1 MTDSASR
8 VASAGD
14 DPPAGRASSGSL
26 RLRPAAL
33 VFGGIL
39 LSRIIGLVR
48 ERVFGFYF
56 GVTDEAD
63 AFRAAFRIP
72 NLLQNLFGEGV
83 LSASFIPVYA
93 SLVAHEERDEATRVA
108 GAVFSIL
115 ALVVSLLVLVGVL
128 ATPAMVDLIAAG
140 FPGAKRELTVTLV
153 RVLFPGAGLL
163 VLSAWCLGI
172 LNSHG
177 KFFLSYAAP
186 VLWNVAMIAT
196 LLWFGRVTS
205 LPDLAV
211 WLAWGSVAGSAL
223 QMLVQLPLVLKL
235 LGRLRFGLMRKSAH
249 VREIVRNFAPVFVGR
264 GVVQIS
270 AYVDAW
276 IASFLIAGSVAA
288 LTYAQNLSVLPVS
301 LFGMSV
307 AVAELPAMSSL
318 RGDDA
323 SIATAM
329 RARLESGMRTIA
341 FWIVPSAMAFV
352 AIGDLVA
359 GVIYQSGKFDHQV
372 AVWVWY
378 ILGGSAVG
386 LLATTL
392 GRLYAS
398 SLYALRDTKTPF
410 RFAVIRV
417 TLTIV
422 LGYLFALPLR
432 AALGL
437 DPQWGAAGLTISAGI
452 AGWVEFALLR
462 RAVNRRIGRTAIPPR
477 RLVMLWGSAGV
488 AAAVAWG
495 VRLFVTTQRPLI
507 AGTAVI
513 AAYGATY
520 FLCTYL
526 GGVEDAV
533 SFARRLG
540 LQRRSRDA

>member
-1 MTDSASR
+1 MGAPGPAEAPARPAHSR
-8 VASAGD
+8 H
-14 DPPAGRASSGSL
+14 
-26 RLRPAAL
+26 AAL
-33 VFGGIL
+33 VFAGIL
-39 LSRIIGLVR
+39 LSRVVGLVR

-93 SLVAHEERDEATRVA
+93 SLIADDDRDEATRVA

-115 ALVVSLLVLVGVL
+115 ALVVSGFVLVGVL
-128 ATPAMVDLIAAG
+128 AAPVLVDLIAAG
-140 FPGAKRELTVTLV
+140 FPGGKRDLTVTLV

-172 LNSHG
+172 LNSHR

-186 VLWNVAMIAT
+186 VVWNVAMIAT
-196 LLWFGRVTS
+196 LVWFGWRST

-223 QMLVQLPLVLKL
+223 QMLVQLPVVLRV
-235 LGRLRFGLMRKSAH
+235 LGRLRVSLMATSPH
-249 VREIVRNFAPVFVGR
+249 VREIVRNFGPVFVGR

-276 IASFLIAGSVAA
+276 IASFLVAGSVAA

-307 AVAELPAMSSL
+307 SAAELPAMSSL
-318 RGDDA
+318 RGDESTVA
-323 SIATAM
+323 AAM
-329 RARLESGMRTIA
+329 RQRLDAGMQRIA
-341 FWIVPSAMAFV
+341 FFIVPSAMAFL
-352 AIGDLVA
+352 AIGDVVA
-359 GVIYQSGKFDHQV
+359 GVIYQNGKFDRGV
-372 AVWVWY
+372 AVWVWG
-378 ILGGSAVG
+378 ILAGSAVG

-410 RFAVIRV
+410 RFALVRV

-432 AALGL
+432 EQMGL
-437 DPQWGAAGLTISAGI
+437 PATWGAAGLTISAGM

-462 RAVNRRIGRTAIPPR
+462 RAVNQRIGKTGIPAR
-477 RLVMLWGSAGV
+477 RLATLWGSAAL
-488 AAAVAWG
+488 AAAVALG
-495 VRLFVTTQRPLI
+495 IHALAPKSRPLLTG
-507 AGTAVI
+507 ALVI
-513 AAYGATY
+513 AAYGV
-520 FLCTYL
+520 TYL
-526 GGVEDAV
+526 ASTWLAGVEDAV
-533 SFARRLG
+533 DNAARVGRRLG
-540 LQRRSRDA
+540 LQRRDRGTRPR

>member
-1 MTDSASR
+1 MGAPGPNQTSARPAQSR
-8 VASAGD
+8 H
-14 DPPAGRASSGSL
+14 
-26 RLRPAAL
+26 AAL
-33 VFGGIL
+33 VAAGIL
-39 LSRIIGLVR
+39 LSRIVGLVR

-93 SLVAHEERDEATRVA
+93 SLLADDDREEATRVA

-115 ALVVSLLVLVGVL
+115 GLVVSGFVLVGVIAAPL
-128 ATPAMVDLIAAG
+128 LVDLIAAG
-140 FPGAKRELTVTLV
+140 FPGTKRDLTVMLV

-163 VLSAWCLGI
+163 VMSAWCLGI
-172 LNSHG
+172 LNSHK

-196 LLWFGRVTS
+196 LLWFGRRST
-205 LPDLAV
+205 LPELAV

-223 QMLVQLPLVLKL
+223 QMLVQLPIVLRV
-235 LGRLRFGLMRKSAH
+235 LGRLRLALATKSPH
-249 VREIVRNFAPVFVGR
+249 VREIVRNFGPVFVGR

-276 IASFLIAGSVAA
+276 IASFLVAGSVAA

-307 AVAELPAMSSL
+307 SAAELPAMSGL
-318 RGDDA
+318 RGDE
-323 SIATAM
+323 STIAAAM
-329 RARLESGMRTIA
+329 RQRLDAGMQRIA
-341 FWIVPSAMAFV
+341 FWIVPSAMAFL
-352 AIGDLVA
+352 AIGDVIA
-359 GVIYQSGKFDHQV
+359 GVIYQNGRFNRDV
-372 AVWVWY
+372 AVWVWG
-378 ILGGSAVG
+378 ILAGSAVG

-410 RFAVIRV
+410 RFALIRV

-437 DPQWGAAGLTISAGI
+437 PATWGAAGLTISAGM

-462 RAVNRRIGRTAIPPR
+462 RAVNQRIGKTGIPSR
-477 RLVMLWGSAGV
+477 RLATLWGSAAL
-488 AAAVAWG
+488 AAAVALG
-495 VRLFVTTQRPLI
+495 IHTLAPRSRPLLV
-507 AGTAVI
+507 GVLVI

-520 FLCTYL
+520 FASTWIA
-526 GGVEDAV
+526 GVEDAV
-533 SFARRLG
+533 DNAARITRRLG
-540 LQRRSRDA
+540 LRGRGRGDRPR

>member
-1 MTDSASR
+1 MGDSA
-8 VASAGD
+8 
-14 DPPAGRASSGSL
+14 PTQTPARTAQS
-26 RLRPAAL
+26 RPAAL
-33 VFGGIL
+33 VAAGIL

-48 ERVFGFYF
+48 ERVFGYYF

-93 SLVAHEERDEATRVA
+93 SLIADNDREQASRVA

-115 ALVVSLLVLVGVL
+115 ALVVSAFVLVGVL
-128 ATPAMVDLIAAG
+128 ATPVLVDLIAAG
-140 FPGAKRELTVTLV
+140 FPGEKRDLTVTLV

-172 LNSHG
+172 LNSHR
-177 KFFLSYAAP
+177 KFFLSYSAP
-186 VLWNVAMIAT
+186 VLWNAAMIAT
-196 LLWFGRVTS
+196 LVWFGRRST

-211 WLAWGSVAGSAL
+211 WLAWGSVVGSAL
-223 QMLVQLPLVLKL
+223 QMLVQLPIVLRV
-235 LGRLRFGLMRKSAH
+235 LGRLRLALMTKSPH

-307 AVAELPAMSSL
+307 SAAELPAMSSL
-318 RGDDA
+318 RGDENT
-323 SIATAM
+323 IAAAM
-329 RARLESGMRTIA
+329 RQRLDAGMQRIA
-341 FWIVPSAMAFV
+341 FWIVPSAMAFL
-352 AIGDLVA
+352 AIGDVVA
-359 GVIYQSGKFDHQV
+359 GVIYQNGKFNRDV
-372 AVWVWY
+372 AVWVWG
-378 ILGGSAVG
+378 ILAGSAVG

-398 SLYALRDTKTPF
+398 SLYALRDTRTPF
-410 RFAVIRV
+410 RFALIRV
-417 TLTIV
+417 TLTIA

-432 AALGL
+432 VALGL
-437 DPQWGAAGLTISAGI
+437 PATWGAAGLTISAGM

-462 RAVNRRIGRTAIPPR
+462 RAVNRRIGKTGIPVR
-477 RLVMLWGSAGV
+477 RLATLWGSAALAAGV
-488 AAAVAWG
+488 ALGIHALVP
-495 VRLFVTTQRPLI
+495 RSRPLL
-507 AGTAVI
+507 AGALVI

-520 FLCTYL
+520 FASTSIA
-526 GGVEDAV
+526 GVEDAAAI
-533 SFARRLG
+533 ARRLG
-540 LQRRSRDA
+540 FRPRARGSTPR

>member
-1 MTDSASR
+1 MGDSAPTQTPAR
-8 VASAGD
+8 SAQT
-14 DPPAGRASSGSL
+14 RH
-26 RLRPAAL
+26 AAL
-33 VFGGIL
+33 VAAGIL
-39 LSRIIGLVR
+39 LSRIVGLVR

-93 SLVAHEERDEATRVA
+93 SLIADDDREEATRVA

-115 ALVVSLLVLVGVL
+115 GLVVSGFVLVGVL
-128 ATPAMVDLIAAG
+128 AAPVLVDLIAAG
-140 FPGAKRELTVTLV
+140 FPGTKRDLTVTLV

-163 VLSAWCLGI
+163 VMSAWCLGI
-172 LNSHG
+172 LNSHK

-196 LLWFGRVTS
+196 LVWFGRRST

-211 WLAWGSVAGSAL
+211 WLAWGSVVGSAL
-223 QMLVQLPLVLKL
+223 QMLVQLPIVLRV
-235 LGRLRFGLMRKSAH
+235 LGRLRLALRRKSPH
-249 VREIVRNFAPVFVGR
+249 VREIVRNFGPVFVGR

-276 IASFLIAGSVAA
+276 IASFLVAGSVAA

-307 AVAELPAMSSL
+307 SAAELPAMSSL
-318 RGDDA
+318 RGDE
-323 SIATAM
+323 STIAAAM
-329 RARLESGMRTIA
+329 RDRLDAGMRRIA
-341 FWIVPSAMAFV
+341 FWIVPSAMAFL
-352 AIGDLVA
+352 AIGDVVA
-359 GVIYQSGKFDHQV
+359 GVIYQNGRFNHAV
-372 AVWVWY
+372 ALWVWG
-378 ILGGSAVG
+378 ILAGSAVG

-410 RFAVIRV
+410 RFALIRV

-432 AALGL
+432 EYLGL
-437 DPQWGAAGLTISAGI
+437 PATWGAAGLTISAGM
-452 AGWVEFALLR
+452 AGWVEFTLLR
-462 RAVNRRIGRTAIPPR
+462 RAVNRRIGKTGIPAR
-477 RLVMLWGSAGV
+477 RLAALWGSAAL
-488 AAAVAWG
+488 AAAVALG
-495 VRLFVTTQRPLI
+495 IHTLAPKSRPLL
-507 AGTAVI
+507 AGVLVI

-520 FLCTYL
+520 VASTWIA
-526 GGVEDAV
+526 GVEDAV
-533 SFARRLG
+533 DNITRIGRRLG
-540 LQRRSRDA
+540 LRSRARGNGPR

>member
-1 MTDSASR
+1 
-8 VASAGD
+8 
-14 DPPAGRASSGSL
+14 
-26 RLRPAAL
+26 
-33 VFGGIL
+33 
-39 LSRIIGLVR
+39 VR

-83 LSASFIPVYA
+83 LSASFIPVYV
-93 SLVAHEERDEATRVA
+93 SLIADDDREEATRVA

-115 ALVVSLLVLVGVL
+115 ALVVSGFVLVGVFAAPVL
-128 ATPAMVDLIAAG
+128 VDLIAAG
-140 FPGAKRELTVTLV
+140 FPGTKRDLTVTLV

-163 VLSAWCLGI
+163 VMSAWCLGI
-172 LNSHG
+172 LNSHK

-196 LLWFGRVTS
+196 LLWFGRRST

-223 QMLVQLPLVLKL
+223 QILVQLPVVLRV
-235 LGRLRFGLMRKSAH
+235 LGRLRLALMTKSQH
-249 VREIVRNFAPVFVGR
+249 VREIVRNFGPVFVGR

-276 IASFLIAGSVAA
+276 IASFLVAGSVAA

-307 AVAELPAMSSL
+307 TAAELPAMSSL
-318 RGDDA
+318 RGDE
-323 SIATAM
+323 STIAAAM
-329 RARLESGMRTIA
+329 RLRLDEGMRRIA
-341 FWIVPSAMAFV
+341 FWIVPSAMAFL
-352 AIGDLVA
+352 AIGDVVA
-359 GVIYQSGKFDHQV
+359 GVIYQNGRFNREV
-372 AVWVWY
+372 AVWVWG
-378 ILGGSAVG
+378 ILAGSAVG

-410 RFAVIRV
+410 RFALIRV

-437 DPQWGAAGLTISAGI
+437 PATWGAAGLTISAGM

-462 RAVNRRIGRTAIPPR
+462 RAVNQRIGKTGIPAR
-477 RLVMLWGSAGV
+477 RLATLWGSAAL
-488 AAAVAWG
+488 AAAVALG
-495 VRLFVTTQRPLI
+495 IHALAPRSRPLF
-507 AGTAVI
+507 AGLLVI

-520 FLCTYL
+520 FASTWIA
-526 GGVEDAV
+526 GVEDAV
-533 SFARRLG
+533 DNAARITRRLG
-540 LQRRSRDA
+540 LRGRGRASRPR

>member
-1 MTDSASR
+1 MTADSGPAPTSARPGHSR
-8 VASAGD
+8 H
-14 DPPAGRASSGSL
+14 
-26 RLRPAAL
+26 AAL
-33 VFGGIL
+33 VFAGIL
-39 LSRIIGLVR
+39 LSRVVGLVR

-93 SLVAHEERDEATRVA
+93 SLIADDDHEEATRVA

-115 ALVVSLLVLVGVL
+115 AVVVSGFVLVGVL
-128 ATPAMVDLIAAG
+128 AAPILVDLIAAG
-140 FPGAKRELTVTLV
+140 FPDSKRDLTVTLV

-163 VLSAWCLGI
+163 VMSAWCLGI
-172 LNSHG
+172 LNSHK

-186 VLWNVAMIAT
+186 VVWNVAMIAT
-196 LLWFGRVTS
+196 LVWFGRRAT
-205 LPDLAV
+205 LPQLAV

-223 QMLVQLPLVLKL
+223 QMLVQVPVVLRV
-235 LGRLRFGLMRKSAH
+235 LGRLRLALRRRSAH
-249 VREIVRNFAPVFVGR
+249 VREIVRNFGPVFVGR

-307 AVAELPAMSSL
+307 SAAELPAMSSL
-318 RGDDA
+318 RGDEDA
-323 SIATAM
+323 IATAM
-329 RARLESGMRTIA
+329 RQRLDAGMQRIA
-341 FWIVPSAMAFV
+341 FWIVPSAMAFL
-352 AIGDLVA
+352 AIGDVVA
-359 GVIYQSGKFDHQV
+359 GVIYQNGKFNRDV
-372 AVWVWY
+372 AVWVWG
-378 ILGGSAVG
+378 ILAGSAVG

-410 RFAVIRV
+410 RFAVVRV
-417 TLTIV
+417 ALTIV

-432 AALGL
+432 AALQL
-437 DPQWGAAGLTISAGI
+437 PPTWGAAGLTISAGI

-462 RAVNRRIGRTAIPPR
+462 RAVNRRVGKTGIPAR
-477 RLVMLWGSAGV
+477 RLATLWGSAALAAGV
-488 AAAVAWG
+488 ALGLHA
-495 VRLFVTTQRPLI
+495 LMPSSRPLL
-507 AGTAVI
+507 AGALVI

-520 FLCTYL
+520 FASTSIA
-526 GGVEDAV
+526 GVEDA
-533 SFARRLG
+533 SAISRRLG
-540 LQRRSRDA
+540 LRSRSRGNTPR

>member
-1 MTDSASR
+1 VTDTTASASR
-8 VASAGD
+8 SGET
-14 DPPAGRASSGSL
+14 PANPTADRSIRS
-26 RLRPAAL
+26 RPAVL
-33 VFGGIL
+33 VFAGIL

-93 SLVAHEERDEATRVA
+93 SLLADNDREEATRVA

-115 ALVVSLLVLVGVL
+115 ALVVSLVVLLGVV
-128 ATPAMVDLIAAG
+128 ATPVLVDLIAAG
-140 FPGAKRELTVTLV
+140 FPGEKRELTVTLV
-153 RVLFPGAGLL
+153 RILFPGAGLL

-172 LNSHG
+172 LNSHH

-196 LLWFGRVTS
+196 LVWFGRRAA

-223 QMLVQLPLVLKL
+223 QMLVQLPTVLNV
-235 LGRLRFGLMRKSAH
+235 LGRLQLGFMRASSH
-249 VREIVRNFAPVFVGR
+249 VREIVRNFGPVFVGR

-307 AVAELPAMSSL
+307 AAAELPAMSRL

-323 SIATAM
+323 TVAAAM
-329 RARLESGMRTIA
+329 RRTLDDGMRQIA
-341 FWIVPSAMAFV
+341 FWIVPSAMAFI
-352 AIGDLVA
+352 AIGDVVA
-359 GVIYQSGKFDHQV
+359 GVIYQNGRFDREV
-372 AVWVWY
+372 AVWVWW

-392 GRLYAS
+392 GRLYAA

-410 RFAVIRV
+410 RFALVRV

-432 AALGL
+432 AALGI
-437 DPQWGAAGLTISAGI
+437 DPKWGAAGLTISAGI

-462 RAVNRRIGRTAIPPR
+462 RAVNRRIGHTGIAPR
-477 RLVMLWGSAGV
+477 RLATLWGSAAL
-488 AAAVAWG
+488 AAAIAWA
-495 VRLFVTTQRPLI
+495 VHALAPTSHPLI
-507 AGTAVI
+507 VGAMVI

-520 FLCTYL
+520 FASTAIA
-526 GGVEDAV
+526 GVENAV
-533 SFARRLG
+533 SIAKRLG
-540 LQRRSRDA
+540 LSPRSR

>member
-1 MTDSASR
+1 MGDSGPNQ
-8 VASAGD
+8 ASARS
-14 DPPAGRASSGSL
+14 AQS
-26 RLRPAAL
+26 RPAAL
-33 VFGGIL
+33 VAAGIL
-39 LSRIIGLVR
+39 LSRIVGLVR

-93 SLVAHEERDEATRVA
+93 SLIADDDREQASRVA

-115 ALVVSLLVLVGVL
+115 ALVVSAFVLVGVI
-128 ATPAMVDLIAAG
+128 ATPVLVDLIAAG
-140 FPGAKRELTVTLV
+140 FPGAKRDLTVTLV

-172 LNSHG
+172 LNSHR

-186 VLWNVAMIAT
+186 ALWNVAMIAT
-196 LLWFGRVTS
+196 LVWFGKRST

-223 QMLVQLPLVLKL
+223 QMLVQLPVVLRV
-235 LGRLRFGLMRKSAH
+235 LGRLRFALMTKSPH
-249 VREIVRNFAPVFVGR
+249 VREIVRNFGPVFVGR

-301 LFGMSV
+301 LFGMSIS
-307 AVAELPAMSSL
+307 AAELPAMSSL
-318 RGDDA
+318 RGDESA
-323 SIATAM
+323 IAAAM
-329 RARLESGMRTIA
+329 RQRLDAGMQRIA
-341 FWIVPSAMAFV
+341 FWIVPSAMAFL
-352 AIGDLVA
+352 AIGDVVA
-359 GVIYQSGKFDHQV
+359 GVIYQNGRFNREV
-372 AVWVWY
+372 AVWVWG
-378 ILGGSAVG
+378 ILAGSAVG

-392 GRLYAS
+392 GRLYAN

-410 RFAVIRV
+410 RFALVRV
-417 TLTIV
+417 TLTIA

-437 DPQWGAAGLTISAGI
+437 PPTWGAAGLTVSAGL
-452 AGWVEFALLR
+452 AGWVEFVLLR
-462 RAVNRRIGRTAIPPR
+462 RAVNRRIGKTGIPGR
-477 RLVMLWGSAGV
+477 RLATLWGSAAL
-488 AAAVAWG
+488 AAAVALG
-495 VRLFVTTQRPLI
+495 IHALAPKSRPLM
-507 AGTAVI
+507 AGALVI

-520 FLCTYL
+520 FATTSIA
-526 GGVEDAV
+526 GVEDA
-533 SFARRLG
+533 AAITRRLVLRG
-540 LQRRSRDA
+540 RGRGSAPR

>member
-1 MTDSASR
+1 MGESEPAAVSTPSPRSSR
-8 VASAGD
+8 S
-14 DPPAGRASSGSL
+14 
-26 RLRPAAL
+26 RPAVL
-33 VFGGIL
+33 VFAGIL

-48 ERVFGFYF
+48 ERVIGFYF

-93 SLVAHEERDEATRVA
+93 SLLADNDREEATRVA
-108 GAVFSIL
+108 GAIFSIL
-115 ALVVSLLVLVGVL
+115 SLVIALLVLVGVV
-128 ATPAMVDLIAAG
+128 ATPVLVDLIAAG
-140 FPGAKRELTVTLV
+140 FPAAKRELTVTLV

-172 LNSHG
+172 LNSHH
-177 KFFLSYAAP
+177 KFFISYSAP

-196 LLWFGRVTS
+196 LLWFGGRS
-205 LPDLAV
+205 ALPDLAV
-211 WLAWGSVAGSAL
+211 WLAWGSVVGSAL
-223 QMLVQLPLVLKL
+223 QMLVQLPTVVSV
-235 LGRLRFGLMRKSAH
+235 LGRIRLGLMTGSPR
-249 VREIVRNFAPVFVGR
+249 VREIIRNFGPVFVGR

-307 AVAELPAMSSL
+307 AAAELPAMSRIRGNDAEKAAEL
-318 RGDDA
+318 RG
-323 SIATAM
+323 
-329 RARLESGMRTIA
+329 RLDKGMKRIA
-341 FWIVPSAMAFV
+341 FWIVPSAMAFL
-352 AIGDLVA
+352 AIGDVVA
-359 GVIYQSGKFDHQV
+359 GLIYQNGRFNRDV
-372 AVWVWY
+372 AVWVWG
-378 ILGGSAVG
+378 ILAGSAVG

-392 GRLYAS
+392 GRLYAN

-410 RFAVIRV
+410 RFALVRV

-432 AALGL
+432 AALGV
-437 DPQWGAAGLTISAGI
+437 PPRWGAAGLTISAGI

-462 RAVNRRIGRTAIPPR
+462 HAVNGRVGATGIPR
-477 RLVMLWGSAGV
+477 RRLLTLWGAATL
-488 AAAVAWG
+488 AAAVALG
-495 VRLFVTTQRPLI
+495 VHALAPVGRPLI
-507 AGTAVI
+507 VGILVI
-513 AAYGATY
+513 GAYGLTY
-520 FLCTYL
+520 FASTAMA
-526 GGVEDAV
+526 GVEDATELL
-533 SFARRLG
+533 SRLRRG
-540 LQRRSRDA
+540 GSRGA

>member
-1 MTDSASR
+1 VTTPSSPDQ
-8 VASAGD
+8 
-14 DPPAGRASSGSL
+14 SSGASL
-26 RLRPAAL
+26 RTRPAA
-33 VFGGIL
+33 VVAAGIL

-83 LSASFIPVYA
+83 LSASFIPVDA
-93 SLVAHEERDEATRVA
+93 SLVAREENEAEAAKVA

-115 ALVVSLLVLVGVL
+115 ALVVSAVVLVGVL
-128 ATPAMVDLIAAG
+128 AAPVLVDLIAAG
-140 FPGAKRELTVTLV
+140 FPGTKRELTVTLV

-172 LNSHG
+172 LNSH
-177 KFFLSYAAP
+177 KRFFLSYAAP
-186 VLWNVAMIAT
+186 VVWNVAMIVT
-196 LLWFGRVTS
+196 LVWFGKRVS

-223 QMLVQLPLVLKL
+223 QMLVQVPTVLKL
-235 LGRLRFGLMRKSAH
+235 LGRLRLGLMRRSPH
-249 VREIVRNFAPVFVGR
+249 VREIVRNFGPVFVGR

-270 AYVDAW
+270 GYIDAW

-288 LTYAQNLSVLPVS
+288 LTYAQNLSMLPVS

-307 AVAELPAMSSL
+307 SAAELPAMSQL
-318 RGDDA
+318 RGA
-323 SIATAM
+323 EGEIATAM
-329 RARLESGMRTIA
+329 RDRLNAGMRRIA
-341 FWIVPSAMAFV
+341 FWIIPSAVAFV
-352 AIGDLVA
+352 AIGDVVA
-359 GVIYQSGKFDHQV
+359 GFIYQNGKFNRDV
-372 AVWVWY
+372 AVWVWG
-378 ILGGSAVG
+378 ILAGSAVG

-410 RFAVIRV
+410 RFALIRV

-422 LGYLFALPLR
+422 LGYLFAIPLPT
-432 AALGL
+432 ALGL
-437 DPQWGAAGLTISAGI
+437 SPRVGAAGLTVSAGM

-462 RAVNRRIGRTAIPPR
+462 GAVNRRIGHTGIPAR
-477 RLVMLWGSAGV
+477 RLVTLWTSAAL
-488 AAAVAWG
+488 AAAAAWG
-495 VRLFVTTQRPLI
+495 VRFIAPVNRPLLV
-507 AGTAVI
+507 GGAVI
-513 AAYGATY
+513 AVFGTVY
-520 FLCTYL
+520 FASAAIA
-526 GGVEDAV
+526 GVEEVDDILGKV
-533 SFARRLG
+533 RRRFK
-540 LQRRSRDA
+540 RR

>member
-1 MTDSASR
+1 MGASGPNEESARPAHSR
-8 VASAGD
+8 H
-14 DPPAGRASSGSL
+14 
-26 RLRPAAL
+26 AAL
-33 VFGGIL
+33 VAAGIL
-39 LSRIIGLVR
+39 LSRIVGLVR

-56 GVTDEAD
+56 GVTNEAD

-93 SLVAHEERDEATRVA
+93 SLIADNEREEAVHVA

-115 ALVVSLLVLVGVL
+115 TLVVSVLVLIGVGAAPVL
-128 ATPAMVDLIAAG
+128 VDLIAAG
-140 FPGAKRELTVTLV
+140 FPGTKRDLTVTLV

-172 LNSHG
+172 LNSH
-177 KFFLSYAAP
+177 KKYFLSYAAP
-186 VLWNVAMIAT
+186 VLWNVAMIVT
-196 LLWFGRVTS
+196 LLWFGRRST

-223 QMLVQLPLVLKL
+223 QMLVQLPVVMRVLGHL
-235 LGRLRFGLMRKSAH
+235 RLALKTKSPH
-249 VREIVRNFAPVFVGR
+249 VREIVRNFGPVFVGR

-307 AVAELPAMSSL
+307 TAAALPALSSL
-318 RGDDA
+318 RGDE
-323 SIATAM
+323 STIAAAM
-329 RARLESGMRTIA
+329 RKRLDEDMQSIA
-341 FWIVPSAMAFV
+341 FWIVPSAMAFL
-352 AIGDLVA
+352 AIGDVVA
-359 GVIYQSGKFDHQV
+359 GVIYQNGRFNRDV
-372 AVWVWY
+372 ALWVWG
-378 ILGGSAVG
+378 ILAGSAVG

-392 GRLYAS
+392 GRLYSA

-410 RFAVIRV
+410 RFALVRV

-432 AALGL
+432 VALGF
-437 DPQWGAAGLTISAGI
+437 PPTWGAAGLTISAGL
-452 AGWVEFALLR
+452 AGWIEFALLR
-462 RAVNRRIGRTAIPPR
+462 RAVNRRIGKTGIPPR
-477 RLVMLWGSAGV
+477 RLATLWGSAAL
-488 AAAVAWG
+488 AAAVALG
-495 VRLFVTTQRPLI
+495 IHGLAPRSRPLLV
-507 AGTAVI
+507 GVLVI

-520 FLCTYL
+520 FASTWIA
-526 GGVEDAV
+526 GVEDAV
-533 SFARRLG
+533 NNASRVTRRLG
-540 LQRRSRDA
+540 LRGRSDSRR